1 MMRLLVLIAV
11 LAGLGPGA
19 QAAPA
24 DEAWRR
30 DGLANPWSAWLD
42 VEHDIIY
49 VANVAGDP
57 QAKDGNGFIAQ
68 LDLKGEIVRR
78 DWAIGLDA
86 PKGISGMG
94 GQLYVADID
103 RIVALDLATG
113 AVTGTWPVPGAQA
126 LTDVYAAQRSGRVF
140 VSDARTD
147 TIWVLQDGQLKQ
159 FAHGPE
165 LRGPAGLRINRGRLV
180 VAGMGDDAAP
190 GGLAAIELES
200 GRIAELGPQALRGHL
215 LGLDAIGD
223 RGWYVSDPVTGTV
236 AKLDAGGALLEQQ
249 AVGKGAADLALLG
262 EQGLL
267 LVPMSADDRLLALRV
282 EPLPK

>member
-24 DEAWRR
+24 DEVWRR

-78 DWAIGLDA
+78 DWAVGLDA

-126 LTDVYAAQRSGRVF
+126 LTDVSEV
-140 VSDARTD
+140 
-147 TIWVLQDGQLKQ
+147 TIQ
-159 FAHGPE
+159 
-165 LRGPAGLRINRGRLV
+165 PA
-180 VAGMGDDAAP
+180 DDAAIASDKAPLLP
-190 GGLAAIELES
+190 GG
-200 GRIAELGPQALRGHL
+200 
-215 LGLDAIGD
+215 
-223 RGWYVSDPVTGTV
+223 V
-236 AKLDAGGALLEQQ
+236 ATFANYTSYSLYGQ
-249 AVGKGAADLALLG
+249 
-262 EQGLL
+262 
-267 LVPMSADDRLLALRV
+267 
-282 EPLPK
+282 

>member
-1 MMRLLVLIAV
+1 MMRLLVLIAM

-180 VAGMGDDAAP
+180 VAGMGDAIATWYEARTCFDNP
-190 GGLAAIELES
+190 KGRNMLAARPTL
-200 GRIAELGPQALRGHL
+200 
-215 LGLDAIGD
+215 
-223 RGWYVSDPVTGTV
+223 
-236 AKLDAGGALLEQQ
+236 
-249 AVGKGAADLALLG
+249 AAAALG
-262 EQGLL
+262 ELCAKILFQHGVAAVEAVKQL
-267 LVPMSADDRLLALRV
+267 LV
-282 EPLPK
+282 